1 MMSTRALAS
10 TLVAAGLASAPVAF
24 ALVASSPADRSA
36 GAMAEAASKFLAS
49 LDAEQKKL
57 AHHPWEGAD
66 RVSIVYVPRARSGAP
81 LKRLNPEQR
90 KLAHT
95 LLKTG
100 LSQGGYQK
108 ATQIMELEKV
118 LAEIEKNPT
127 RRDPDLYYFWVFGT
141 PEAGGTWGWKA
152 EGHHMS
158 LNFTVVKGTAI
169 ATTPTFAGAN
179 PAEVRDGPLKGRRVL
194 GVEEDLARELVASFD
209 EKTRAQ
215 VVFDEKALNEILTTD
230 KSQVEPL
237 PPVGIEVAKMTG
249 KQKALVKK
257 LLAEYAALMP
267 PALAAERL
275 AKIDK
280 AGFDKLRFGWAGGLK
295 KGEKHYYRLAG
306 PTVLVE
312 YDNSQ
317 NDGNHVH
324 SAWRDFN
331 GDFGRDLLREHLK
344 SAHAA
349 PSGAAP

>member
-1 MMSTRALAS
+1 MISKRALAS
-10 TLVAAGLASAPVAF
+10 TLLAAALASGPVAF
-24 ALVASSPADRSA
+24 ALVAGPSADRPA
-36 GAMAEAASKFLAS
+36 AAMADAASRFLAS

-90 KLAHT
+90 KLAHA

-127 RRDPDLYYFWVFGT
+127 RRDPELYYFWVFGT
-141 PEAGGTWGWKA
+141 PEASGTWGWKA

-194 GVEEDLARELVASFD
+194 RAEEDLARELIASFD

-215 VVFDEKALNEILTTD
+215 VVFDEKALPEILTTD

-237 PPVGIEVAKMTG
+237 PPVGIEAAKMSG
-249 KQKALVKK
+249 KQKELLKK
-257 LLAEYAALMP
+257 LLAEYATMMP
-267 PALAAERL
+267 PALATERL
-275 AKIDK
+275 AKIDR
-280 AGFDKLRFGWAGGLK
+280 AGFDKLRFGWAGGIK
-295 KGEKHYYRLAG
+295 KGEPHYYRIAG
-306 PTVLVE
+306 PTMLVE
-312 YDNSQ
+312 FDNTQ

-331 GDFGRDLLREHLK
+331 GDFGRDLLREHIRA
-344 SAHAA
+344 SH
-349 PSGAAP
+349 